1 MDLTSL
7 EDHTCNTK
15 RTRCCA
21 GPGRRRHDRLRSHSD
36 GNKRRTN
43 RPASAF
49 FANYQARRRLP
60 LLIRAIAFVATVAR
74 GGVLASSNPLELNGG
89 SCLAMAGKDC
99 VALAVDRRFGLEG
112 QLVSTEAKR
121 VLKINGQLLCGFTGL
136 WTDALT
142 VMQDLSSEVALKSL
156 EEGDRPIS
164 PAALAGLLS
173 TLLYSRRGSPFFVEP
188 IVAGLDSRGKP
199 YICGQD
205 ILGAPVEVD
214 DFVVAG
220 TSAQSLYGTC
230 EAFFRV
236 GMEREELFRA
246 ASRCLLSALERD
258 CLSGYGAV
266 VHLITEDG
274 IESRELTTRMD

>member
-1 MDLTSL
+1 M
-7 EDHTCNTK
+7 
-15 RTRCCA
+15 
-21 GPGRRRHDRLRSHSD
+21 PRLL
-36 GNKRRTN
+36 G
-43 RPASAF
+43 AAV
-49 FANYQARRRLP
+49 FA
-60 LLIRAIAFVATVAR
+60 ATVALR
-74 GGVLASSNPLELNGG
+74 GSALASSNPLELNGG
-89 SCLAMAGKDC
+89 SCLAMAGKRC

-136 WTDALT
+136 WTDVLT
-142 VMQDLSSEVALKSL
+142 VMQDLSCEVALKSL
-156 EEGDRPIS
+156 GEGDRPIS
-164 PAALAGLLS
+164 PAALAALLS

-199 YICGQD
+199 YLCGQD

-266 VHLITEDG
+266 VHLITEEG
-274 IESRELTTRMD
+274 IETRELATRMD

>member
-1 MDLTSL
+1 MREERKWDVKSEKWELETAEWDWDLLKFGVPQQKQSAGEAGVFRSTFRKKKSCLPEQWKNVTQQLQTSNTRMDLTSL

-21 GPGRRRHDRLRSHSD
+21 GPGRRRHDRLRSYSD

-43 RPASAF
+43 RPAYAF

-121 VLKINGQLLCGFTGL
+121 VLKVGGQQC
-136 WTDALT
+136 AN
-142 VMQDLSSEVALKSL
+142 
-156 EEGDRPIS
+156 
-164 PAALAGLLS
+164 
-173 TLLYSRRGSPFFVEP
+173 
-188 IVAGLDSRGKP
+188 
-199 YICGQD
+199 
-205 ILGAPVEVD
+205 
-214 DFVVAG
+214 
-220 TSAQSLYGTC
+220 
-230 EAFFRV
+230 
-236 GMEREELFRA
+236 A
-246 ASRCLLSALERD
+246 ASATACRTLSFAILHRRHKSKPEEK
-258 CLSGYGAV
+258 V
-266 VHLITEDG
+266 P
-274 IESRELTTRMD
+274 

>member
-1 MDLTSL
+1 M
-7 EDHTCNTK
+7 EAKMHHGQGGHGK
-15 RTRCCA
+15 RVRKRC
-21 GPGRRRHDRLRSHSD
+21 
-36 GNKRRTN
+36 T
-43 RPASAF
+43 
-49 FANYQARRRLP
+49 
-60 LLIRAIAFVATVAR
+60 AIAHCSNDRRIRHRCLFPTKLTRLIVAIMLVATVAVR

-89 SCLAMAGKDC
+89 SCLAMAGKGC

-121 VLKINGQLLCGFTGL
+121 VLKVNGQLLCGFTGL
-136 WTDALT
+136 WTDVLT

-156 EEGDRPIS
+156 AEADRPIA

-173 TLLYSRRGSPFFVEP
+173 TLLYSRRGSPWFVEP
-188 IVAGLDSRGKP
+188 IVAGLDPRGKP
-199 YICGQD
+199 YLCGQD

-230 EAFFRV
+230 EAFFRP
-236 GMEREELFRA
+236 GMEREELFRV

-266 VHLITEDG
+266 VHLITEEG
-274 IESRELTTRMD
+274 IETRELTTRMD